1 MEPKIFDPA
10 PRIPSGCM
18 QEGTVC
24 HYPSVLGKLVLG
36 NWMKLVGCN
45 PKKSWQVLMNWS
57 GCFFHPPFWADEM
70 DEKWGVNGKS
80 SSRRVNR
87 RRILRSA
94 SCGCSLLGKRRH
106 YLPHQGHPAQQLSW
120 TRSRPGRG
128 KYALPGEQR
137 ATWSWQGGLQ
147 GWDSLGVLVLA
158 QKRNGLVDDVY

>member
-1 MEPKIFDPA
+1 MD
-10 PRIPSGCM
+10 
-18 QEGTVC
+18 VC
-24 HYPSVLGKLVLG
+24 KKALSVTIQAFWG
-36 NWMKLVGCN
+36 NWCLEIGWNWLDATPKSHGKCWWIDRDVSSIRLFGRMTWMK
-45 PKKSWQVLMNWS
+45 PW
-57 GCFFHPPFWADEM
+57 E
-70 DEKWGVNGKS
+70 VNGKS
-80 SSRRVNR
+80 SSRHVNR

-147 GWDSLGVLVLA
+147 GWDSLGMLVLA